1 MMKERRLDIG
11 IPLLDIGCSELYVKA
26 CPNFE

>member
-11 IPLLDIGCSELYVKA
+11 NSVLDIGCSELYVKA